1 VPGRWFSGFCLGL
14 LLGGTPLR
22 VEVARAAQ
30 FSFATTPGKLPK
42 TVVPSRYVLHLQP
55 DLTHFT
61 TVGSVDIDIRVLEP
75 VEEIILNALDLEIT
89 QARLQAERGAQ
100 TKLEPRPEPDR
111 QRVALKTPGTLAPG
125 KYRLALSFSG
135 RIGEQAQGLFYVKY
149 STPAGS
155 KVMLATQMEPADAR
169 RMFPCWDEPV
179 FRARFDLTTVV
190 PANCQ
195 AVSNMPIERESPPE
209 HGLKEVRF
217 RPAPPMPSYLVF
229 LAAGEFEELR
239 DQAEGVELRVLTTQ
253 GKKQQ
258 GRYALEAA
266 KELLA
271 YYNRYFGIKYPL
283 PKLDQIAIPG
293 GFDGAMEN
301 WGAITYDEGA
311 LLYDPG
317 ASSAQTKR
325 EVFVTVAHEMAHQ
338 WFGDLV
344 TMAWWNDLWLNEGFA
359 SWMEIKA
366 TDHFN
371 PAWQMWLS
379 AAADKSSVMSGD
391 ARRSTH
397 SIQQRVDNESEANA
411 AFDNI
416 TYQKGAALLRMLE
429 CYLGPEKFRQG
440 VHRYLSDHR
449 GSNATTAD
457 LWSALELVSGKTIG
471 AIAAGWTEQP
481 GLPLVKV
488 KTQYSKGRQIVWLAQ
503 ERFAV
508 DYPGA
513 QPLLWKIPVALLQPD
528 RDVPPLAAALDALR
542 NLPVPLLQPEG
553 RSGTELCVLLEGKPA
568 SAPFGQPDGL
578 IKANAHDTGYYRVW
592 YEPALFDRL
601 RHHIGQ
607 FPAAD
612 RLNLLDDQWALV
624 EANRATSADFFA
636 LVEALEHDP
645 TYALWDKI
653 LSTLILIDD
662 LEQGCPDRPAFQQ
675 YARSLLQPQFQR
687 LGWSPWSSEP
697 ESDALLRSRIIWGL
711 GYFGDTAVIGQARER
726 FRESL
731 KHSGTLG
738 ADLRP
743 TVLRL
748 AGRYSDQQTYDEL
761 HALARQADGTEE
773 RQLCYGAM
781 AEALAPELARQTLAL
796 SLSQEGFP
804 QEVAALVVKVANHSG
819 QKELAWDFARQ
830 HITPLLARVDPFSR
844 GNYVPSILAAF
855 TDAARAAELEAF
867 VQLNPA
873 HDAQTRAR
881 EAAEQIRFKAALK
894 ERELPAIATW
904 LAGRKPGV
912 H

>member
-1 VPGRWFSGFCLGL
+1 LCLWL
-14 LLGGTPLR
+14 LLAGAPWR
-22 VEVARAAQ
+22 VEAARAAR
-30 FSFATTPGKLPK
+30 FSFATTPGQLPK
-42 TVVPSRYVLHLQP
+42 TVVPSRYVLHLEP
-55 DLTHFT
+55 DLTRFT
-61 TVGSVDIDIRVLEP
+61 TIGSVDIDIRVLEP

-89 QARLQAERGAQ
+89 QATLQAERAPE
-100 TKLEPRPEPDR
+100 TRLEPRPEPER
-111 QRVALKTPGTLAPG
+111 QRVALKPPGTLAPG
-125 KYRLALSFSG
+125 KYRLAVRFSG

-149 STPAGS
+149 SAPAGP

-179 FRARFDLTTVV
+179 FRARFDLTAVV
-190 PANCQ
+190 PTNYQ
-195 AVSNMPIERESPPE
+195 AVSNMPIQRESPLAR
-209 HGLKEVRF
+209 GLKEVRF
-217 RPAPPMPSYLVF
+217 RPTLPMPSYLVV

-239 DQAEGVELRVLTTQ
+239 DRVEGVELRVLATQ

-258 GRYALEAA
+258 GRYALQAA

-271 YYNRYFGIKYPL
+271 YYNGYFGVEYPL

-301 WGAITYDEGA
+301 WGAITYDEGV
-311 LLYDPG
+311 LLYDPR

-325 EVFVTVAHEMAHQ
+325 EIFVTIAHEMAHQ

-397 SIQQRVDNESEANA
+397 PIQQRVDNESEANA

-416 TYQKGAALLRMLE
+416 TYQKGGALLRMLE

-440 VHRYLSDHR
+440 LHRYLSDHR

-457 LWSALELVSGKTIG
+457 LWTALERVSGKPIA

-488 KTQYSKGRQIVWLAQ
+488 KTEHSKGRQIVWLAQ

-513 QPLLWKIPVALLQPD
+513 EPLLWKIPVSLLQPAGNAQ
-528 RDVPPLAAALDALR
+528 PLAAALDALGK
-542 NLPVPLLQPEG
+542 LPGSLLHPDG
-553 RSGTELCVLLEGKPA
+553 RSGAELGVLLEGKPA
-568 SAPFGQPDGL
+568 STSFGQPEGL

-592 YEPALFDRL
+592 YERALFDRL
-601 RHHIGQ
+601 QHHICQ

-645 TYALWDKI
+645 TYAIWDKI
-653 LSTLILIDD
+653 LSTLTWIDD
-662 LEQGCPDRPAFQQ
+662 LEQGCPDRPAFQAR
-675 YARSLLQPQFQR
+675 ARSLLAPQFQR
-687 LGWSPWSSEP
+687 LGWTPWSSEP

-711 GYFGDTAVIGQARER
+711 GYFGDRAVIGQARER
-726 FRESL
+726 FRQSL
-731 KHSGTLG
+731 KQPATLG

-748 AGRYSDQQTYDEL
+748 AGRYGDQQTYDEL
-761 HALARQADGTEE
+761 HTLARQAQGTEE

-796 SLSQEGFP
+796 ALSDEGPP
-804 QEVAALVVKVANHSG
+804 QEAAALVVKVANNSG

-830 HITPLLARVDPFSR
+830 HLTSLLARVDPFSR

-855 TDAARAAELEAF
+855 SDAARAAELEAF

-873 HDAQTRAR
+873 NDAQIRAR

-904 LAGRKPGV
+904 LAARKPGV
-912 H
+912 ETSKRRG

>member
-1 VPGRWFSGFCLGL
+1 
-14 LLGGTPLR
+14 
-22 VEVARAAQ
+22 
-30 FSFATTPGKLPK
+30 
-42 TVVPSRYVLHLQP
+42 
-55 DLTHFT
+55 
-61 TVGSVDIDIRVLEP
+61 
-75 VEEIILNALDLEIT
+75 
-89 QARLQAERGAQ
+89 
-100 TKLEPRPEPDR
+100 
-111 QRVALKTPGTLAPG
+111 
-125 KYRLALSFSG
+125 
-135 RIGEQAQGLFYVKY
+135 
-149 STPAGS
+149 
-155 KVMLATQMEPADAR
+155 
-169 RMFPCWDEPV
+169 
-179 FRARFDLTTVV
+179 
-190 PANCQ
+190 
-195 AVSNMPIERESPPE
+195 
-209 HGLKEVRF
+209 
-217 RPAPPMPSYLVF
+217 MPSYLVV

-239 DQAEGVELRVLTTQ
+239 DRAEGVELRVLATQ
-253 GKKQQ
+253 GKKEQ

-271 YYNRYFGIKYPL
+271 YYNGYFGIKYPL

-301 WGAITYDEGA
+301 WGAITYDEGV
-311 LLYDPG
+311 LLYDPR

-325 EVFVTVAHEMAHQ
+325 EIFVTIAHEMAHQ

-359 SWMEIKA
+359 SWMEAKA

-397 SIQQRVDNESEANA
+397 PIEQRVDNESEANA

-416 TYQKGAALLRMLE
+416 TYQKGGALLRMLE

-440 VHRYLSDHR
+440 VHRYLGDHR

-457 LWSALELVSGKTIG
+457 LWAALERVSGRPIG

-488 KTQYSKGRQIVWLAQ
+488 RTEQSHGRQVVWLAQ
-503 ERFAV
+503 ERFAL

-513 QPLLWKIPVALLQPD
+513 EPLLWKIPVSLLQPAGNA
-528 RDVPPLAAALDALR
+528 RPLAAALDALEK
-542 NLPVPLLQPEG
+542 LPGSLLHPDG
-553 RSGTELCVLLEGKPA
+553 HAGAELCVLLEGKPA
-568 SAPFGQPDGL
+568 SIPFGQAEGL

-592 YEPALFDRL
+592 YERALFDRL
-601 RHHIGQ
+601 RHHIWQ

-653 LSTLILIDD
+653 LSTLALIDD
-662 LEQGCPDRPAFQQ
+662 LEQGRAGRPAFRA
-675 YARSLLQPQFQR
+675 YARSLLAPQFQR
-687 LGWSPWSSEP
+687 LGWRPWSSEP
-697 ESDALLRSRIIWGL
+697 ESDGWLRSRIIWGL
-711 GYFGDTAVIGQARER
+711 GYFGDAAVIGQARAR
-726 FRESL
+726 FQESL
-731 KHSGTLG
+731 KRPETLG

-761 HALARQADGTEE
+761 HALARQAQGTEE

-796 SLSQEGFP
+796 SLSEEGPP
-804 QEVAALVVKVANHSG
+804 QEAAALVVKVANSSG

-830 HITPLLARVDPFSR
+830 HIIALLARADPFSR

-855 TDAARAAELEAF
+855 SDAPRAAELEAF
-867 VQLNPA
+867 VQANPA
-873 HDAQTRAR
+873 NDAQIRAR

-894 ERELPAIATW
+894 ERELPAIARW
-904 LAGRKPGV
+904 LAGRKQGV
-912 H
+912 L